1 MVLEKEITAE
11 RRKTKENTNMSDGIT
26 VPVTV
31 GKMQNVTK
39 GIQHSKKS
47 VLYVNNKGHFHMVP
61 EDMALNSEKNHRG
74 HIIAKDHKDYMR
86 GFKAATGYD
95 ENIKTD
101 KFSQVAGKVQSV
113 ENVAQFDI
121 KTTIAK
127 EQFESEKVK
136 KEGGVK

>member
-1 MVLEKEITAE
+1 
-11 RRKTKENTNMSDGIT
+11 MSEEGIT

-31 GKMQNVTK
+31 GKMKYVTTADK
-39 GIQHSKKS
+39 HSKKS
-47 VLYVNNKGHFHMVP
+47 LLFVNNKGQFHMVP
-61 EDMALNSEKNHRG
+61 EDMALNNEKNHRG
-74 HIIAKDHKDYMR
+74 HIIDKSHKDYMK

-101 KFSQVAGKVQSV
+101 NFSQVAGKVQSV

-127 EQFESEKVK
+127 EQMEVEKAQK
-136 KEGGVK
+136 GVVGK

>member
-1 MVLEKEITAE
+1 MGE
-11 RRKTKENTNMSDGIT
+11 IT

-39 GIQHSKKS
+39 ALKHSKKS
-47 VLYVNNKGHFHMVP
+47 MLFVNNKGHYHMVP
-61 EDMALNSEKNHRG
+61 EDLALNNEKNHKG
-74 HIIAKDHKDYMR
+74 FILNKDHKDYMK

-95 ENIKTD
+95 EKIGTD

-127 EQFESEKVK
+127 EQFEAEKAQKEVK
-136 KEGGVK
+136 